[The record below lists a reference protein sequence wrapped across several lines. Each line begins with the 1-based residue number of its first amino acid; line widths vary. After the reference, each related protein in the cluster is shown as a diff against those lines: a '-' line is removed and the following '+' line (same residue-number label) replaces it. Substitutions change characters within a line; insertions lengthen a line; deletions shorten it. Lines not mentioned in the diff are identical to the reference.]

1 MNEKKNQKSEA
12 RIEKFVTI
20 AQKVGNQIY
29 LRSLRDGLAPMMPLF
44 ILAGIAVLI
53 NSVFLDPSGFMNNV
67 LSESTM
73 VTWQGFGNLIINA
86 TLNVAA
92 ILFVISLSYQLSKN
106 RGYTNPIGAAMA
118 VLPAF
123 FTFLPMLV
131 TVTVDEKATQIGGMI
146 TYSNVGTSGVFAA
159 ILVGIIGTEL
169 FIKLTTVKRLRIS
182 LGENVPPAVAN
193 SFNVM
198 LPAIITVSLFA
209 LLSFLIQ
216 LGGSDLMSLISHF
229 IQEPLRAVGTSLPGY
244 LLLVCLGNLLFSF
257 GIHQSVI
264 AGPILDPLLLLNM
277 NDNMAAKAA
286 GTEPPHIITNAF
298 HQVFGSLNMASGSTV
313 ALIIAIFIFSKY
325 QPYRNLAK
333 LSLGPNLFNI
343 NEPIIFGLPIV
354 FNLPMIIPFV
364 LSPIIGTV
372 IGYAATSLGLVSKTV
387 VMIPWTTPTLIS
399 GYLATAG
406 DWRAPVIQ
414 VLIIV
419 ILVFFYLPFLK
430 ISEKV
435 AIANVEKA

>member
-1 MNEKKNQKSEA
+1 
-12 RIEKFVTI
+12 
-20 AQKVGNQIY
+20 
-29 LRSLRDGLAPMMPLF
+29 MMPLF

-131 TVTVDEKATQIGGMI
+131 TVTVDEKATCIGGMI
-146 TYSNVGTSGVFAA
+146 AYSKCRNFRGFMA
-159 ILVGIIGTEL
+159 ILGIIGTEL
-169 FIKLTTVKRLRIS
+169 FIKLTTVKRLQIS

-216 LGGSDLMSLISHF
+216 LGGSDLMSLISRF
-229 IQEPLRAVGTSLPGY
+229 IQEPLLAVGTSLPGY

-264 AGPILDPLLLLNM
+264 AWSDFDPLLLLNM

-354 FNLPMIIPFV
+354 F
-364 LSPIIGTV
+364 
-372 IGYAATSLGLVSKTV
+372 
-387 VMIPWTTPTLIS
+387 
-399 GYLATAG
+399 
-406 DWRAPVIQ
+406 
-414 VLIIV
+414 
-419 ILVFFYLPFLK
+419 
-430 ISEKV
+430 
-435 AIANVEKA
+435 

>member
-1 MNEKKNQKSEA
+1 
-12 RIEKFVTI
+12 
-20 AQKVGNQIY
+20 
-29 LRSLRDGLAPMMPLF
+29 
-44 ILAGIAVLI
+44 
-53 NSVFLDPSGFMNNV
+53 
-67 LSESTM
+67 
-73 VTWQGFGNLIINA
+73 
-86 TLNVAA
+86 
-92 ILFVISLSYQLSKN
+92 
-106 RGYTNPIGAAMA
+106 
-118 VLPAF
+118 
-123 FTFLPMLV
+123 
-131 TVTVDEKATQIGGMI
+131 
-146 TYSNVGTSGVFAA
+146 
-159 ILVGIIGTEL
+159 
-169 FIKLTTVKRLRIS
+169 
-182 LGENVPPAVAN
+182 
-193 SFNVM
+193 
-198 LPAIITVSLFA
+198 
-209 LLSFLIQ
+209 
-216 LGGSDLMSLISHF
+216 
-229 IQEPLRAVGTSLPGY
+229 
-244 LLLVCLGNLLFSF
+244 
-257 GIHQSVI
+257 
-264 AGPILDPLLLLNM
+264 
-277 NDNMAAKAA
+277 MAAKAA

-435 AIANVEKA
+435 AIANAEKA